1 MNNETSLAGP
11 CCSLEPLDARPQAAG
26 GKGSP
31 AAADRDDHDIL
42 RAIVEGTAGSTGE
55 EFFEDLVQNL
65 ASAIDVPFAAISEF
79 ASTNTHVRTLA
90 FWARGQ
96 IQENFEYDLA
106 GTPCEDVVK
115 HGRLCHHPVGV
126 KNRFPR
132 ALPLVGLGIESYL
145 GAPLLDREGNVLGLL
160 AIFDDKPMP
169 AQPRHLY
176 VLRIFAA
183 RVAAVL
189 ERLRA
194 EQRMSASEQRYR
206 DLYEEAPV
214 GYLSVAVDGRILS
227 ANHRAAQLVG
237 FSVEELKGLPVAD
250 LCGDTPAGK
259 TRYAEAFQRFLAGEE
274 LSGLEVEMR
283 RKDGRPLWIS
293 LWMRPLRGPDGQVQA
308 SRSIWVDITDRVLAE
323 AEKARLQQQNLYLQ
337 DEIKAAHNF
346 EELIGQ
352 GPALLAVFD
361 KVRSVAPTDASVL
374 ITGETGTGK
383 ELIARAIHSASKRRD
398 KPLIK
403 INCAAFPAGLVESE
417 LFGHEK
423 GAFTGAIARRNGR
436 FELANGGTIF
446 LDEIGEVPL
455 ETQVKLLRVLQEREF
470 DRVGG
475 GSSIK
480 VDIRVLAATNRD
492 LLQAVR
498 DKTFREDLYYRLNVF
513 PIALPPLRER
523 KEDIP
528 LLVHF
533 LVHQFA
539 TRIGKRIDGVTE
551 RTMRRLIDYPWPGNV
566 RELENVL
573 ERAVILTTGATLD
586 NVPDLLPLSD
596 MAPAARPQLT
606 LEAVERDHIAAVLEQ
621 TGWVVDGPRG
631 AAGILGLHPN
641 TLRNRMKKLGITRDS
656 HQIR

>member
-1 MNNETSLAGP
+1 MPS
-11 CCSLEPLDARPQAAG
+11 R
-26 GKGSP
+26 
-31 AAADRDDHDIL
+31 
-42 RAIVEGTAGSTGE
+42 
-55 EFFEDLVQNL
+55 
-65 ASAIDVPFAAISEF
+65 
-79 ASTNTHVRTLA
+79 
-90 FWARGQ
+90 
-96 IQENFEYDLA
+96 
-106 GTPCEDVVK
+106 
-115 HGRLCHHPVGV
+115 RL
-126 KNRFPR
+126 
-132 ALPLVGLGIESYL
+132 
-145 GAPLLDREGNVLGLL
+145 
-160 AIFDDKPMP
+160 
-169 AQPRHLY
+169 
-176 VLRIFAA
+176 
-183 RVAAVL
+183 
-189 ERLRA
+189 
-194 EQRMSASEQRYR
+194 SASERRYR

-214 GYLSVAVDGRILS
+214 GYLSVGVDGRILS
-227 ANHRAAQLVG
+227 ANHRASQLVG
-237 FSVEELKGLPVAD
+237 FSAEELEGLPVAD
-250 LCGDTPAGK
+250 LFGDTPAGK
-259 TRYAEAFQRFLAGEE
+259 TRYAESFQRFLAGEE

-293 LWMRPLRGPDGQVQA
+293 LWMRPIRGADGKVQA

-323 AEKARLQQQNLYLQ
+323 AERARLQQQNLYLQ

-352 GPALLAVFD
+352 SPALQAVLD

-403 INCAAFPAGLVESE
+403 INCAAFPPGLVESE

-423 GAFTGAIARRNGR
+423 GAFTGAIARRSGR

-446 LDEIGEVPL
+446 LDEIGEVPP

-475 GSSIK
+475 GSPIK

-498 DKTFREDLYYRLNVF
+498 EKTFREDLYYRLNVF

-533 LVHQFA
+533 LVHKFA

-551 RTMRRLIDYPWPGNV
+551 QTMRRLIDYPWPGNV

-573 ERAVILTTGATLD
+573 ERAVILTTGTTLGI
-586 NVPDLLPLSD
+586 VPDLFPLSD
-596 MAPAARPQLT
+596 AAPAARQQLT
-606 LEAVERDHIAAVLEQ
+606 LESVERDHIVTVLQQ
-621 TGWVVDGPRG
+621 TDWVVDGPRG
-631 AAGILGLHPN
+631 AARILGLHPN
-641 TLRNRMKKLGITRDS
+641 TLRNRMKKLGITRAS